1 MDGYKEIFMAEASEY
16 LQILNSCMLK
26 LEDDPE
32 DSDNLQEMFRVVHSL
47 KGMSGTMGYE
57 LMAETS
63 HKLENFMENLKSGV
77 YAVTSRTVDILFEAV
92 DVFQGLLLN
101 PESPGAEA
109 RKAAEQL
116 LAKIAGFK
124 PSVSGADVE
133 GDAGVKGDMAGNV
146 DKASL
151 SGHSGVAE
159 NNDLAIQ
166 LHELER
172 ETVRAALKRGQ
183 NVFWLRIDLVED
195 TIMKSVRA
203 YMVIR
208 ELEQHGEIV
217 VTEPS
222 QQDLD
227 DERFGN
233 SFKVVLISK
242 ADSPGLFK
250 DSILKIADILDV
262 AVAPVQASDVEEK
275 AFDNKA
281 FGERLFESRPGI
293 SEGSCPVA
301 GVNGKEALS
310 AGNGKDIKDKSSFAG
325 RVAEKTVRVEIEKLD
340 ELINLIG
347 EMVIVR
353 NSVYETGSGISE
365 ELDRSLGL
373 MERVVT
379 DLQNVSMKLRMVP
392 IKQVFDRFPRMVR
405 DISRELGKDVKLKI
419 SGEETE
425 LDRSIINQLSDPL
438 VHLLRNA
445 IDHGIEDADE
455 RVANGKL
462 KEGKISLNAFHES
475 SHVIITV
482 EDDGRGIDP
491 EKIKSVALKKGIV
504 SEEEVSRMKDDDIV
518 NLIFYSGFSTTSK
531 VTEVSGRGV
540 GMDAVKKSIELMR
553 GSVEIKSEP
562 GRGSLFVLRFPLTLA
577 IIKALLV
584 KTGGH
589 IFAIPIET
597 VRENIFIEPHQIK
610 TINKEWVIN
619 IRGEV
624 ISLYHL
630 GRLLGFSSENER
642 ELTNL
647 QDLYD
652 YPAVIIET
660 RKKKAGFLV
669 DELIGQQEVVIKSL
683 GAYLLSMRG
692 IAGATVL
699 GDGMVTLIID
709 VVGLLD
715 DRRVEVG

>member
-1 MDGYKEIFMAEASEY
+1 MDEYKEIFMAEANEY
-16 LQILNSCMLK
+16 LQVLNNCMLK
-26 LEDDPE
+26 MEDDPE
-32 DSDNLQEMFRVVHSL
+32 EPDNLQEMFRIVHSL

-57 LMAETS
+57 TLTETS
-63 HKLENFMENLKSGV
+63 HKLETFMEKLKTGAF
-77 YAVTSRTVDILFEAV
+77 AVTQQTVDLLFEAV
-92 DVFQGLLLN
+92 DVFQGLLVDPEN
-101 PESPGAEA
+101 PDEDANKAAVALIEKVAAFVPATGAEGEPGGVN
-109 RKAAEQL
+109 AADSAEENDE
-116 LAKIAGFK
+116 KGC
-124 PSVSGADVE
+124 VSDE
-133 GDAGVKGDMAGNV
+133 ITGDSEELKME
-146 DKASL
+146 L
-151 SGHSGVAE
+151 
-159 NNDLAIQ
+159 Q
-166 LHELER
+166 ELER
-172 ETVRAALKRGQ
+172 EAVRAALKRDE
-183 NVFWLRIDLVED
+183 VAIWVKVDLIED
-195 TIMKSVRA
+195 TLMKSVRA

-217 VTEPS
+217 TTEPPM
-222 QQDLD
+222 QDLE
-227 DERFGN
+227 DERFDN
-233 SFKVVLISK
+233 SFKLALICKS
-242 ADSPGLFK
+242 DCSEIFK
-250 DSILKIADILDV
+250 GDILKIADIEKV
-262 AVAPVQASDVEEK
+262 EAATIKASEVEK
-275 AFDNKA
+275 K
-281 FGERLFESRPGI
+281 S
-293 SEGSCPVA
+293 PVA
-301 GVNGKEALS
+301 KEKVSKGNNKGSHKKEKTAPSSDEKGK
-310 AGNGKDIKDKSSFAG
+310 GKNAVLG
-325 RVAEKTVRVEIEKLD
+325 RVTEKTVRVETAKLD

-353 NSVYETGSGISE
+353 NSVTETGSGFSE
-365 ELDRSLGL
+365 ELDRSLGQ

-405 DISRELGKDVKLKI
+405 DISRELQKDVKLQI

-445 IDHGIEDADE
+445 IDHGIESSEE
-455 RVANGKL
+455 RLAEGKE
-462 KEGKISLNAFHES
+462 KEGHITLNAFHES

-482 EDDGRGIDP
+482 EDDGKGIDP
-491 EKIKSVALKKGIV
+491 EKIRTIALSKGIV
-504 SEEEVSRMKDDDIV
+504 DEEELSRMKDDDII
-518 NLIFYSGFSTTSK
+518 NLIFYSGFSTSDK

-562 GRGSLFVLRFPLTLA
+562 GKGSTFILRFPLTLA

-584 KTGGH
+584 RTGGH
-589 IFAIPIET
+589 IYAIPIET
-597 VRENIFIEPHQIK
+597 VRENVFLEAEQIK

-630 GRLLGFSSENER
+630 GRLLGFSEGAEEEMSQEQEV
-642 ELTNL
+642 
-647 QDLYD
+647 QDNKE

-660 RKKKAGFLV
+660 RKKKAGFVV

-699 GDGMVTLIID
+699 GDGRVTLIID